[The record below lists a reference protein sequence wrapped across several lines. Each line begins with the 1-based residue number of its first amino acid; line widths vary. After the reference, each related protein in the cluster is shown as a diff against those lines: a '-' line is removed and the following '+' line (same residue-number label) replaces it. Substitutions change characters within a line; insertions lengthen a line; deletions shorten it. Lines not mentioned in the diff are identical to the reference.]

1 MLQIRDGA
9 PNSLKLFGLFSFLLL
24 FSIESYAAAF
34 SKFETTPVLISSNLH
49 NDNDR
54 SFLKILNS
62 KWSNYAE
69 KGNYKLV
76 FNVKIGKTRHST
88 ISSLGPR
95 ILLPVNPLHVRR
107 ILKSSNEYLGNVT
120 VNFFGSI
127 IAFNIPSKLQSNS
140 LHVGNKKAIIKFFDL
155 VASSKYKKIITR
167 IVMLRRQMKLNDWGV
182 FLLIRKLA
190 NKLFLTNA
198 ANVFTCFILNKLN
211 FNVKVAL
218 QDGRVALLIYSR
230 NRLYNRTFYDINH
243 KRYYL
248 FSQQP
253 AKDAKLLTYAFDY
266 PHANHPFNFTLKRLP
281 VLPFKSVKQEM
292 VFNYEGMKYNFLLTY
307 NKNILDFLNTYP
319 QVGLS
324 VYLHAPMSKALYHQ
338 ISTQLAQYID
348 GKSASH
354 AMNFV
359 LLFMQHSLTLHKK
372 SVDTSRFMFS
382 EQTLYY
388 GSLNSFNRSVLYAN
402 IMHRLFDIAVRIAI
416 YKHYA
421 AVALDIPMKGYGFFI
436 HGIHF
441 VIADPSFLNGN
452 LGQCRPLYQDV
463 APVKFMH

>member
-1 MLQIRDGA
+1 MLQTRDGVL
-9 PNSLKLFGLFSFLLL
+9 SLLKLFGLFSFLLL

-34 SKFETTPVLISSNLH
+34 AKFETAPIAISSNLH

-54 SFLKILNS
+54 LFLKALNG
-62 KWSNYAE
+62 KWNNYAAA
-69 KGNYKLV
+69 GRYKLI
-76 FNVKIGKTRHST
+76 FNVKIGKTRYST

-107 ILKSSNEYLGNVT
+107 TLKSNNEYLGNVT
-120 VNFFGSI
+120 VKFFGST
-127 IAFNIPSKLQSNS
+127 IAFNIPSKLQNSS
-140 LHVGNKKAIIKFFDL
+140 LHVGNKKDIIKFFDL

-167 IVMLRRQMKLNDWGV
+167 IVMLRRQMKLNDWGT
-182 FLLIRKLA
+182 FLLIHKLA

-198 ANVFTCFILNKLN
+198 ANVFTCFILNKLD

-218 QDGRVALLIYSR
+218 VEGKVALLIYS
-230 NRLYNRTFYDINH
+230 NNKLYNRAFYDIKH

-248 FSQQP
+248 FLQQP
-253 AKDAKLLTYAFDY
+253 KKDAKLLTYAFDY
-266 PHANHPFNFTLKRLP
+266 PHANHPFNFMLKRLP
-281 VLPFKSVKQEM
+281 VLPFKAVKQET
-292 VFNYEGMKYNFLLTY
+292 VFNYEGKKYNFLFTY

-324 VYLHAPMSKALYHQ
+324 VYLHAPISKALYRQ

-372 SVDTSRFMFS
+372 SVDASKFMFS

-388 GSLNSFNRSVLYAN
+388 GSLNSFNRSILYAN
-402 IMHRLFDIAVRIAI
+402 VMHKLFDIAVRIAI

-436 HGIHF
+436 HGRHF
-441 VIADPSFLNGN
+441 VIADPSFVNGN

-463 APVKFMH
+463 APVKFIY